1 MLQIDLAMASGR
13 HAQHICAELR
23 QCSRCFATTL
33 HQLTRCCLHLL
44 RYQQDKQK
52 AAQAAVEMKR
62 SLHQQLHAVE
72 VRKQAEA
79 ALEQQVGS
87 GACFQGSNAWCTV
100 PVL

>member
-1 MLQIDLAMASGR
+1 MWLL
-13 HAQHICAELR
+13 
-23 QCSRCFATTL
+23 
-33 HQLTRCCLHLL
+33 LTRCCLHLR

-87 GACFQGSNAWCTV
+87 GACFQGANACCTV
-100 PVL
+100 PAQWVQAFCPAKSSGAGMQQG